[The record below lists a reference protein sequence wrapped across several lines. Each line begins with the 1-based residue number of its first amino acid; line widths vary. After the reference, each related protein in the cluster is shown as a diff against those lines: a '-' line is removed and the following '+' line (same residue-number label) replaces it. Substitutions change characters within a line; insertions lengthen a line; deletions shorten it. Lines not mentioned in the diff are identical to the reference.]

1 MVCIA
6 CGMERFSI
14 IKVLGIGFAVGGAL
28 VMVEVE
34 SFGAF
39 EALCTERPFALER
52 SRCSLAH
59 PMSDNLQTS
68 LGTR

>member
-39 EALCTERPFALER
+39 EAFVHRATVCTRALPLLTR
-52 SRCSLAH
+52 S
-59 PMSDNLQTS
+59 PNV
-68 LGTR
+68 